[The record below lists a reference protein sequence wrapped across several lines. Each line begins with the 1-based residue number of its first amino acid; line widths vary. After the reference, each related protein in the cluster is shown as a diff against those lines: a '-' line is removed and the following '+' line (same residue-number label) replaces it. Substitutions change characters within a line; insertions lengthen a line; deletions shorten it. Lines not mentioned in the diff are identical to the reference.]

1 MITYQSSDK
10 EQESLQQQSQ
20 AISEL
25 NEQLSTVLTYNSKLN
40 DEIVAIKNKNQ
51 ELKAEL
57 SRVQA
62 EKDDAVKKMD
72 VMRNELDTARI
83 WIAKYKEHQVKT
95 ETELAN
101 AVTNVR
107 TLESV
112 IEEKT
117 KLTDSLKRNMED
129 TVAALERVN
138 LKLNQKDQEISLI
151 NTKLAAL
158 TAEQQ
163 VRIHTVILLKK
174 CDKC

>member
-1 MITYQSSDK
+1 MCINQNSEKD
-10 EQESLQQQSQ
+10 QETLKQQSRT
-20 AISEL
+20 ISEL
-25 NEQLSTVLTYNSKLN
+25 NEQLSTVLTYNGKLN
-40 DEIVAIKNKNQ
+40 DEIVAIRNKNE
-51 ELKAEL
+51 ELKTEL
-57 SRVQA
+57 RRIQA
-62 EKDDAVKKMD
+62 EKDDAVNKMD

-101 AVTNVR
+101 AVSNVR

-112 IEEKT
+112 VEEKT

-163 VRIHTVILLKK
+163 VRV
-174 CDKC
+174 